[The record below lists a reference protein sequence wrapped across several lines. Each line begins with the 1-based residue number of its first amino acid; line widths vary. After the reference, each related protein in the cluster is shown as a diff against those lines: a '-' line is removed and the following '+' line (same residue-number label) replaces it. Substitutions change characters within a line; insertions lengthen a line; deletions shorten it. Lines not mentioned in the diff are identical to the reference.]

1 VALRQS
7 AVARGAVA
15 PESPPTVMWDQFYA
29 LEQRRNQQ
37 GRHKL
42 FVGPTQS
49 GKTVLARLEARL
61 RSYVVVLGTKP
72 VDDSLDEYER
82 EGYLRIDHWPPTNKE
97 KKDAGAPDSCRLLL
111 WPEIKK
117 REQLRS
123 PKIRDTFLALFDQAF
138 IEGHWTIVV
147 DEALWVARRSG
158 LDLDQALADMAYG
171 SASNK
176 VSLYITLQRPSGV
189 SRLIW
194 ANCAEAYI
202 FHSGVRDDVRELAS
216 LGIYQPPDVV
226 RAMTQLGT
234 GENHHPFL
242 YLPCRAGGATWAIS
256 EAQL

>member
-1 VALRQS
+1 MTTQQTEL
-7 AVARGAVA
+7 VA
-15 PESPPTVMWDQFYA
+15 PPVVGWDQFYA
-29 LEQRRNQQ
+29 LERARNAQ

-61 RSYVVVLGTKP
+61 RDYVVVLGTKP
-72 VDDSLDEYER
+72 VDSSLDAYVK
-82 EGYLRIDHWPPTNKE
+82 EGYARIDHWPPTRSEIRKQPE
-97 KKDAGAPDSCRLLL
+97 GTTRFLL
-111 WPEIKK
+111 WPKITK
-117 REQLRS
+117 REDLRS
-123 PKIRDTFLALFDQAF
+123 PRVRDAFLRLFDQAF
-138 IEGHWTIVV
+138 IEGMWTIVV

-158 LDLDQALADMAYG
+158 LGLDEPLADMAYG

-194 ANCAEAYI
+194 SNVSEAYI

-226 RAMTQLGT
+226 KVIAGLGT
-234 GENHHPFL
+234 GQGHHPFL
-242 YLPCRAGGATWAIS
+242 YLPCRAQGSWAVS
-256 EAQL
+256 EARL